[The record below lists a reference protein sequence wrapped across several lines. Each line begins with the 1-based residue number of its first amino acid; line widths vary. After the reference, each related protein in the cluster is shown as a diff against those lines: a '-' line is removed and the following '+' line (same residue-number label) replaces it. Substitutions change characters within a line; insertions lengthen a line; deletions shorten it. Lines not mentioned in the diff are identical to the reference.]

1 MTTYQQV
8 QETAKANGFR
18 SYREYLQSDHWKEL
32 KRTRLKGEACCV
44 CGTSDKL
51 LAHHSQY
58 RNLLD
63 VSLADLEPMC
73 FRCHD
78 IFHMGCRFYKIPY
91 IGLGAVRIAE
101 IAKAFMLTPKFQKW
115 DAKMHRRK
123 AGIRVPMAKR
133 ETKESKNEIKRQ
145 FKILMKGRLSAQRVK
160 EFCDWLTKQT
170 ATPV

>member
-8 QETAKANGFR
+8 QETAKSLGFQ
-18 SYREYLQSDHWKEL
+18 SYPDYLRSDHWKEL
-32 KRTRLKGEACCV
+32 KRTRLKGEVCCV
-44 CGTSDKL
+44 CGGTKTL

-63 VSLADLEPMC
+63 VALTDLEPMC

-78 IFHMGCRFYKIPY
+78 IFHMACRFYKIPY

-101 IAKAFMLTPKFQKW
+101 ITKAFMLTAKFQKW
-115 DAKMHRRK
+115 DAKMTRRR
-123 AGIRVPMAKR
+123 AGIKR
-133 ETKESKNEIKRQ
+133 PPLRHAKESKNHIKRR
-145 FKILMKGRLSAQRVK
+145 FKQLMKGKLSAHCVK

-170 ATPV
+170 QFAE